1 MTAPNHQTTSTG
13 DPPDRV
19 PGGSRDGGVSG
30 ILTPLIAFAAEN
42 KCAVEATALAL
53 PPVVDASIYARD
65 DAPPVDAIL
74 EDMFDTGDKFVLIG
88 SSKARKTFFLLM
100 LALSLSAGLERFL
113 QWVIP
118 KRRRVLVIQFEI
130 KTAHYHRRVNRACK
144 AMSLAPEAIAD
155 WLFIVNARGVAI
167 TLDQIG
173 AIARQKRA
181 EVVIL
186 DPLYK
191 LLEGDENS
199 AQDMKPL
206 LAGFDRLAETT
217 GAAIVYAHHN
227 GKGFAGDRDAR
238 DRGAGSG
245 VLARDFDAAAYLTD
259 HAADDD
265 LLVLS
270 TLLRNY
276 PRSEPVS
283 IAWEDGQFVLSA
295 SAPIERTSRN
305 RQTSAT
311 RKVGIEEHVP
321 AAMGLVRTGAIPV
334 TVFRERL
341 RTAGLTRDMM
351 RAVVDM
357 LTAGETPQL
366 ATFESRAFKKH
377 EKWIGTPEQIQVIRQ
392 GQKEMSGLNGVNAQD
407 SVKAL
412 NS

>member
-1 MTAPNHQTTSTG
+1 MNDTS
-13 DPPDRV
+13 DC
-19 PGGSRDGGVSG
+19 
-30 ILTPLIAFAAEN
+30 LTPLLAYAAEN
-42 KCAVEATALAL
+42 GSAATPVPLTL
-53 PPVVDASIYARD
+53 PVVVDASTYAMHE
-65 DAPPVDAIL
+65 PPQVDAIL
-74 EDMFDTGDKFVLIG
+74 ESMFDAGDKFVLIG

-113 QWVIP
+113 CWTIP

-130 KTAHYHRRVNRACK
+130 KSVHYHRRVHRACK
-144 AMSLAPEAIAD
+144 AMNLAPKAIEA
-155 WLFIVNARGVAI
+155 WLFIVNARGAPI
-167 TLDQIG
+167 SLDQIAALAKQIG
-173 AIARQKRA
+173 A

-217 GAAIVYAHHN
+217 GAAIIYAHHN
-227 GKGFAGDRDAR
+227 GKGFAGDRDTR

-259 HAADDD
+259 HAGDEG

-276 PRSEPVS
+276 PGTDPVS
-283 IAWEDGQFVLSA
+283 IAWEEGQFVLSA
-295 SAPIERTSRN
+295 EAPIERTSRN
-305 RQTSAT
+305 RQASAA
-311 RKVGIEEHVP
+311 RKVGIDEHIP
-321 AAMGLVRTGAIPV
+321 TAMGLVRNAALLV
-334 TVFRERL
+334 SVFKERL
-341 RTAGLTRDMM
+341 RTAGLTREMT

-357 LTAGETPQL
+357 LTSGDDPQL

-377 EKWIGTPEQIQVIRQ
+377 EKWIGTQEQIQVIRC
-392 GQKEMSGLNGVNAQD
+392 GQKEMNGLNAQD
-407 SVKAL
+407 SVKPL

>member
-1 MTAPNHQTTSTG
+1 MNDTA
-13 DPPDRV
+13 DC
-19 PGGSRDGGVSG
+19 
-30 ILTPLIAFAAEN
+30 LTPLIAYAIEN
-42 KCAVEATALAL
+42 GSTATPALLTL
-53 PPVVDASIYARD
+53 PVVVDASTYAMHEP
-65 DAPPVDAIL
+65 PPVDAIL
-74 EDMFDTGDKFVLIG
+74 ESMFDAGDKFVLIG

-113 QWVIP
+113 CWTIP

-130 KTAHYHRRVNRACK
+130 KSVHYHRRVHRACK
-144 AMSLAPEAIAD
+144 AMNLAPEAIEA
-155 WLFIVNARGVAI
+155 WLFIVNARGAPI
-167 TLDQIG
+167 SLDQIAALAKQIG
-173 AIARQKRA
+173 A

-227 GKGFAGDRDAR
+227 GKGFAGDRDTR

-259 HAADDD
+259 HAADEG

-276 PRSEPVS
+276 PGTDPVS
-283 IAWEDGQFVLSA
+283 IAWEEGQFVLSA
-295 SAPIERTSRN
+295 EAPIERTSRN
-305 RQTSAT
+305 RQARAA
-311 RKVGIEEHVP
+311 RKVGIEEHIP
-321 AAMGLVRTGAIPV
+321 TAMGLVQNAAIPV
-334 TVFRERL
+334 TVFKERL
-341 RTAGLTRDMM
+341 RTAGLTREMT

-357 LTAGETPQL
+357 LTSGDDPQL

-377 EKWIGTPEQIQVIRQ
+377 EKWIGTVEQIQVIRC
-392 GQKEMSGLNGVNAQD
+392 GQKEMNGLNAQD
-407 SVKAL
+407 SVKPL